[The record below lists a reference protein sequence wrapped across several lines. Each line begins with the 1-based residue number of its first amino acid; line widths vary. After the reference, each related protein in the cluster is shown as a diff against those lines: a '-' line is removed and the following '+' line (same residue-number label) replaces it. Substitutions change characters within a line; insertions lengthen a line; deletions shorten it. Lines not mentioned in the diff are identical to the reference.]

1 MKPALTKFPL
11 QLFITSPMYSTQ
23 HVSGLSNAV
32 ATSIPSI
39 QLVNRRYH
47 LPSQD
52 EARQSFQLIKQWKS
66 DIAVLKQEISSAED
80 ALRANL
86 TALKSELEAKI
97 TALRNEYEAAEK
109 DLENQTRLQT
119 EFSRKWLEDL
129 EKRLDLE

>member
-1 MKPALTKFPL
+1 
-11 QLFITSPMYSTQ
+11 MYSTQ